1 MFMIQ
6 KGTFTFFCGK
16 MEAEKTTKS
25 KIISIKKNSVLL
37 SEDDWLEAHYSNQ
50 MKALK

>member
-1 MFMIQ
+1 MIQ

-16 MEAEKTTKS
+16 MGAEKTTKS
-25 KIISIKKNSVLL
+25 KITSIKKNSVLL